1 MSLMNYTY
9 NTWNFFGS
17 NVNSIVIAANNSANI
32 IDSTLRISVVAI
44 YSTYITFTNS
54 IINTTGLGF
63 PSGTGYG
70 CGYFDEALNQLLG
83 CSGTGGSYGGYGG
96 NSSP

>member
-1 MSLMNYTY
+1 M
-9 NTWNFFGS
+9 
-17 NVNSIVIAANNSANI
+17 
-32 IDSTLRISVVAI
+32 RISVIAM
-44 YSTYITFTNS
+44 YSPNITIDWS
-54 IINTTGLGF
+54 YVNTTGLGF

-70 CGYFDEALNQLLG
+70 CGYFSEVLNQLLG